1 MDVSKNNPD
10 KSSTTKVNEGI
21 PSGFSMSTTSLFKD
35 MGNKYDV
42 YRDKDCMKKFC
53 EYLRKNVMN
62 IVISKR
68 KE

>member
-1 MDVSKNNPD
+1 MNVFHQVFPCPQHRYLK
-10 KSSTTKVNEGI
+10 I
-21 PSGFSMSTTSLFKD
+21 
-35 MGNKYDV
+35 GNKYDV

-62 IVISKR
+62 IIISKR

>member
-1 MDVSKNNPD
+1 
-10 KSSTTKVNEGI
+10 
-21 PSGFSMSTTSLFKD
+21 

-62 IVISKR
+62 IIISKR
-68 KE
+68 KEWSYQHTNSKIYENANICCICKGKFKDKYCKDKKL